1 MIIDLPDE
9 PWPMLA
15 RSGGEPIQTFGEWTP
30 TGFRPLSMLGV
41 DATEPFSAAVVARA
55 A

>member
-15 RSGGEPIQTFGEWTP
+15 RSGGEPIQIFGEWTP
-30 TGFRPLSMLGV
+30 AGFRPLSMLGM
-41 DATEPFSAAVVARA
+41 DAIEPFSATVVARA